1 MLRKHKRESKWEI
14 HPALMVI
21 LGIII
26 IVVSILYILPNPLS
40 ALVLA
45 IKATLVPIEIECYN
59 DDQRST
65 LWPLL
70 VSTAVAML
78 GSLITSYIFL
88 KDALDRMTDEKP
100 YYKRVIQ
107 EYREWIVDRLWKY
120 TCSAVA
126 IIVSVII
133 LYFLLYYTYWRS
145 RDIVRAILILL
156 CVCISAGWSI
166 RILRDC
172 LCINESLYKITQ
184 ELLVKNQKKMKTV
197 KDRVTELLSNLG
209 EIDNL
214 EKIDKQTISNL
225 QIGEEH
231 IDCEKYINRFTDW
244 EKLLLLLIEQE
255 TSPFQALRGQSQVKR
270 IQIAMQKQEKV
281 SDENIENLDAEGN
294 GWKNGPYCE
303 IVQKEAAFKDCD
315 FKIDEFSQIFEL
327 LLECRNFLMVQMET
341 KPQNHTAFMLQDVAI
356 AELFTCM
363 LLYTSIKIFP
373 ALPRIQVFIPA
384 ELFWYANFYNTRFE
398 NSAFRAALFQ
408 YSVFAR
414 SKIANTNFNTAKF
427 EKCEFFSADCRD
439 CSFSNTFMKECGFS
453 DATFVFVD
461 FTGSTL
467 EKCVLERTKF
477 QDSVLLNMELKDV
490 EFKEGLDFTNSKLS
504 NITITSKDHHLNF
517 LRCNFNNCS
526 IHSIYYDPKN
536 PYQVHLRE
544 QNDMEKAVAVC
555 LQFVFCERV
564 KKCFWGAD
572 NDLSSSFADLA
583 GNFEPVNPERKN
595 VSALQSVD
603 SCLTQYSAEIWNTL
617 ECLAVVHMKESSF
630 ENVEMP
636 QFRFYRS
643 DLSQCNFRDA
653 SMNEVWMVA
662 VILKGAILTNVNL
675 RNSILCATDMSS
687 CVLSNAILFQAD
699 CRLVNFEDA
708 SLIQLHASK
717 AKFLCCSFER
727 SDCTQIDLTQ
737 SRLKQCSFT
746 DTILSQAELTGARF
760 EKTSF
765 VNSIA
770 DKMLSSYSCYQDCDL
785 TNALLSQSSLN
796 NSTFLNCCFELAN
809 FRDSTIVNARFLH
822 CNFKNSNFS
831 RTCFINAYFED
842 SIGLSA
848 ECFIE
853 AKFIQPRFIGEDVK
867 FKEELQEQGV
877 EIMD

>member
-1 MLRKHKRESKWEI
+1 MLRKHKRGSKWEI
-14 HPALMVI
+14 NHALMVI

-26 IVVSILYILPNPLS
+26 IVASILYVLPNLLS

-45 IKATLVPIEIECYN
+45 IKATLVPIKLECYN

-70 VSTAVAML
+70 VSTTVAML

-88 KDALDRMTDEKP
+88 KDALDRMADEKP

-107 EYREWIVDRLWKY
+107 EYREWIVNRLWKY
-120 TCSAVA
+120 TCLAIA
-126 IIVSVII
+126 IIVLVII

-156 CVCISAGWSI
+156 YICISAGWSI
-166 RILRDC
+166 RILHDC
-172 LCINESLYKITQ
+172 LRINESLYKITQ
-184 ELLVKNQKKMKTV
+184 KLLDKNQQQMKTLE
-197 KDRVTELLSNLG
+197 DRVTEVLSKLG
-209 EIDNL
+209 EIYDL
-214 EKIDKQTISNL
+214 DKIDKRAIQNL
-225 QIGEEH
+225 QIGEDH
-231 IDCEKYINRFTDW
+231 IDREKYINRFTDW

-255 TSPFQALRGQSQVKR
+255 ASTFQALRGQSQVKR
-270 IQIAMQKQEKV
+270 IQIAMQKQKKV

-303 IVQKEAAFKDCD
+303 IFQKEAVFKDCR

-327 LLECRNFLMVQMET
+327 LSDCRNFLMVQMET
-341 KPQNHTAFMLQDVAI
+341 KPLNYTALKLRDVAI

-398 NSAFRAALFQ
+398 NSAFRAASFQ

-414 SKIANTNFNTAKF
+414 SKISNTNFNMAKF

-439 CSFSNTFMKECGFS
+439 CSFSNTIMQACGFN
-453 DATFVFVD
+453 DATFVYVD
-461 FTGSTL
+461 FTGTTL
-467 EKCVLERTKF
+467 DKCVLERTKF

-490 EFKEGLDFTNSKLS
+490 ELKEGLDFTNSKIS
-504 NITITSKDHHLNF
+504 NITIISKEHHLNF

-526 IHSIYYDPKN
+526 IHSIYYDPKYS
-536 PYQVHLRE
+536 YQIRLRE

-555 LQFVFCERV
+555 LQFVLSEKV
-564 KKCFWGAD
+564 KKCFWGAST
-572 NDLSSSFADLA
+572 DLSSSFANLV

-595 VSALQSVD
+595 VNALQSSD
-603 SCLTQYSAEIWNTL
+603 SWLPRYSTEIWNKL
-617 ECLAVVHMKESSF
+617 QVLAVVQMKESSF

-643 DLSQCNFRDA
+643 DLSQCNFLNA
-653 SMNEVWMVA
+653 SLNEVWMAA
-662 VILKGAILTNVNL
+662 VILKGAILTNANL
-675 RNSILCATDMSS
+675 RNSILCAADMSS
-687 CVLSNAILFQAD
+687 CVLTNAILFQAS
-699 CRLVNFEDA
+699 CRLVNLEDA

-717 AKFLCCSFER
+717 AEFVCCSFER

-737 SRLKQCSFT
+737 SRLKQCSFA
-746 DTILSQAELTGARF
+746 DTILSQAELTGAYF
-760 EKTSF
+760 EKTGF

-770 DKMLSSYSCYQDCDL
+770 DRMLSSYSRYQDCDL

-796 NSTFLNCCFELAN
+796 NSVFSNCCFELAN
-809 FRDSTIVNARFLH
+809 FRDSTIYNAKFLH
-822 CNFKNSNFS
+822 CNFKNSNFA
-831 RTCFINAYFED
+831 RTCFIKVHFED
-842 SIGLSA
+842 SIELDVD
-848 ECFIE
+848 CFAG
-853 AKFIQPRFIGEDVK
+853 AKFIQPVFGGKDVD
-867 FKEELQEQGV
+867 FKEALRKSGV

>member
-1 MLRKHKRESKWEI
+1 MLHKDKQTLKQEI
-14 HPALMVI
+14 HPLLIGVCVV
-21 LGIII
+21 II
-26 IVVSILYILPNPLS
+26 IVSVLGILPETS
-40 ALVLA
+40 FALA
-45 IKATLVPIEIECYN
+45 SIKLNSID

-70 VSTAVAML
+70 VSTAVALL

-88 KDALDRMTDEKP
+88 KDALDRMADEKP
-100 YYKRVIQ
+100 FYKKVIQ
-107 EYREWIVDRLWKY
+107 RYREWIVGRLWNY
-120 TCSAVA
+120 TCSAII
-126 IIVSVII
+126 IIVFVIF
-133 LYFLLYYTYWRS
+133 LYFLLYYTHWRS
-145 RDIVRAILILL
+145 HAIVRGTLLLL
-156 CVCISAGWSI
+156 CVCVSAGWSM
-166 RILRDC
+166 RILHDC
-172 LCINESLYKITQ
+172 LRINESLYKITQ
-184 ELLVKNQKKMKTV
+184 ELLVENQQQMNMV
-197 KDRVTELLSNLG
+197 EDRVTKLLSELGNIYNL
-209 EIDNL
+209 D
-214 EKIDKQTISNL
+214 KIDQKAIREL
-225 QIGEEH
+225 QIGKEH
-231 IDCEKYINRFTDW
+231 IDREKYINRFTDW

-255 TSPFQALRGQSQVKR
+255 TSTFQVFRGQSQVKR
-270 IQIAMQKQEKV
+270 VQIAMQKQEKV
-281 SDENIENLDAEGN
+281 PDKKIEYLDAKGN
-294 GWKNGPYCE
+294 GWKNGPYNE
-303 IVQKEAAFKDCD
+303 IVQKEDVFKN
-315 FKIDEFSQIFEL
+315 FHVDEFSHIFEL
-327 LLECRNFLMVQMET
+327 LSDCRNYLMIQMEIESQSDF
-341 KPQNHTAFMLQDVAI
+341 KPQLQELAI
-356 AELFTCM
+356 TKLFACM
-363 LLYTSIKIFP
+363 LLYTSIKIFR
-373 ALPRIQVFIPA
+373 ALPRVQIFIPA
-384 ELFWYANFYNTRFE
+384 ELFWYANFYNARFE
-398 NSAFRAALFQ
+398 NSAFRATSFQ

-414 SKIANTNFNTAKF
+414 SKISNTNFNMAKF
-427 EKCEFFSADCRD
+427 EKCEFFSADSRD
-439 CSFSNTFMKECGFS
+439 CSFSNTIMQECGFN
-453 DATFVFVD
+453 DATFVYVD
-461 FTGSTL
+461 FTGTTL
-467 EKCVLERTKF
+467 DKCVLERTKF

-490 EFKEGLDFTNSKLS
+490 ELREGLDFTNSKLS

-526 IHSIYYDPKN
+526 IHSIYYNPKN
-536 PYQVHLRE
+536 SYQICLRE
-544 QNDMEKAVAVC
+544 QNDMEKAVVVC
-555 LQFVFCERV
+555 LQFVLCEKVR
-564 KKCFWGAD
+564 KCFWGAD
-572 NDLSSSFADLA
+572 NDLSSSFADLS
-583 GNFEPVNPERKN
+583 GIFEPVNPERKN
-595 VSALQSVD
+595 VNALQSVN

-653 SMNEVWMVA
+653 SMNEVWMAA
-662 VILKGAILTNVNL
+662 VILKGAILTNANL
-675 RNSILCATDMSS
+675 RNSILCAADMSS

-737 SRLKQCSFT
+737 SWLKQCSFT

-770 DKMLSSYSCYQDCDL
+770 DKMLSSYSFYQDCDL

-809 FRDSTIVNARFLH
+809 FRDSTIVNAKFLH

-842 SIGLSA
+842 SIGLGA

-853 AKFIQPRFIGEDVK
+853 AKFIQPRFIGEDAK